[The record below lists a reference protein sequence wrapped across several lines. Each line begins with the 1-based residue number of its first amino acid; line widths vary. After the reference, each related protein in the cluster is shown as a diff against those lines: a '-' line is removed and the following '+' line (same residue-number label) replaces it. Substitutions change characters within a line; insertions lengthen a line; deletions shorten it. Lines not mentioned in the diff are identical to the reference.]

1 MTQILERLLAYGEF
15 EVVFF
20 GDACILDSPVEA
32 WPLCDCLIS
41 FYSDGF
47 PLAKAEAYA
56 QLRKPFVLNDLS
68 KQHWLLDRRKVYEI
82 LQQEGIAVPPHA
94 VVSRN
99 AAGEPDVPFEETE
112 QGVVVNGVAI
122 NKPLV
127 EKPVSG
133 EDHNV
138 TVLYPPS
145 MGGGGKMLFRKRDDR
160 SAEFVPDLNHVRR
173 DGSYIYEAFL
183 PTMGTDVKVYSVGP
197 MYAHAEARKSP
208 TVDGRVHRQ
217 VDGKEVRYPVLLNTA
232 EKEIARRVTLAFGQT
247 GCGFDLLRSG
257 GKSYVCDVNG
267 WSFVRAPCVVAMSAR
282 ADHVICSALR
292 SRTAPNISKTPL
304 RRCAPRC
311 WPPLRRTS

>member
-1 MTQILERLLAYGEF
+1 M
-15 EVVFF
+15 
-20 GDACILDSPVEA
+20 
-32 WPLCDCLIS
+32 
-41 FYSDGF
+41 
-47 PLAKAEAYA
+47 
-56 QLRKPFVLNDLS
+56 
-68 KQHWLLDRRKVYEI
+68 
-82 LQQEGIAVPPHA
+82 LQAEGIAVPPHA
-94 VVSRN
+94 VVSRDAN
-99 AAGEPDVPFEETE
+99 GVPDVPFEETE

-138 TVLYPPS
+138 NILYPLS

-160 SAEFVPDLNHVRR
+160 SAEFVPELNHVRR
-173 DGSYIYEAFL
+173 DGSFIYEAFL

-247 GCGFDLLRSG
+247 VCGFDLLRSG
-257 GKSYVCDVNG
+257 GKSYVCDVNVG
-267 WSFVRAPCVVAMSAR
+267 SPLLHRCTAHHSSDAR
-282 ADHVICSALR
+282 
-292 SRTAPNISKTPL
+292 L
-304 RRCAPRC
+304 RRAGA
-311 WPPLRRTS
+311 L